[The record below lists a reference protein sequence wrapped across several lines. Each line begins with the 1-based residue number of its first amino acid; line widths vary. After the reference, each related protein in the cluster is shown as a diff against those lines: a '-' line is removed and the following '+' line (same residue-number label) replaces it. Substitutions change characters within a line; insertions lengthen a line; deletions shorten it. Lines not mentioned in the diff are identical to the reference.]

1 MCEDLYMSLF
11 KPLILSHSIEIK
23 TTPEKI
29 WDFFKNI
36 ELNYTTWHSE
46 DHVKF
51 HWTKGEP
58 LEEGSTIYSEQYVM
72 GKITKYKGMVA
83 ESIPNRKITFKFFY
97 PVSMISPKIEWLMQ
111 PKDTNTVFTAI
122 TYIRAGHLYKKLF
135 KKGMKNIIEAHDK
148 HVAEEGEN
156 LKIILESSSN

>member
-1 MCEDLYMSLF
+1 
-11 KPLILSHSIEIK
+11 
-23 TTPEKI
+23 
-29 WDFFKNI
+29 
-36 ELNYTTWHSE
+36 
-46 DHVKF
+46 
-51 HWTKGEP
+51 
-58 LEEGSTIYSEQYVM
+58 
-72 GKITKYKGMVA
+72 MVA